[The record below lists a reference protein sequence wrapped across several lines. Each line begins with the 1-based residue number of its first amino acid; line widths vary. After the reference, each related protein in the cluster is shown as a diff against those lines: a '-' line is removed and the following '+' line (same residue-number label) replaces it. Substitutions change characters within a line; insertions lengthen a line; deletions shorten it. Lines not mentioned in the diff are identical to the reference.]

1 MIFRKFKISESSAVS
16 AKKTSNY
23 YFLKVEYKL
32 INKNLQV
39 KNQTKLNK
47 SKKIKVQTVGEK
59 WIIFK
64 SKWDIFQMLQNLIQ

>member
-1 MIFRKFKISESSAVS
+1 
-16 AKKTSNY
+16 
-23 YFLKVEYKL
+23 L

>member
-23 YFLKVEYKL
+23 YFLKVEYRL

-59 WIIFK
+59 
-64 SKWDIFQMLQNLIQ
+64 

>member
-23 YFLKVEYKL
+23 CFLKVEYKL

-59 WIIFK
+59 
-64 SKWDIFQMLQNLIQ
+64 